1 MFGPWD
7 TESFEVEDSAFG
19 FIKMKDGST
28 IFLEAS
34 WALNVLESKEAAT
47 TLCGTKAGAQID
59 AGMSYP
65 VNQLTYNRSKN
76 GLLTEENISTAGN
89 IAFFE
94 GGDSDPEK
102 IEAKQ
107 WLEAVI
113 NDTEPLVKPEQAFKV
128 TQILDAIYKAAETGN
143 EVKL

>member
-1 MFGPWD
+1 
-7 TESFEVEDSAFG
+7 
-19 FIKMKDGST
+19 
-28 IFLEAS
+28 
-34 WALNVLESKEAAT
+34 
-47 TLCGTKAGAQID
+47 
-59 AGMSYP
+59 
-65 VNQLTYNRSKN
+65 LTYNRSKN
-76 GLLTEENISTAGN
+76 GLLTEESISAAGN

-94 GGDSDPEK
+94 GGDSAPER

-128 TQILDAIYKAAETGN
+128 TQILDAIYKAAKTGN